1 LSGIEQALFD
11 LIKNWY
17 ITTGYIGIMLA
28 MALESCCI
36 PLPSEIVMPLA
47 GYFVYCSSRTIT
59 GATSCP
65 PNATFTLWGVTIAG
79 ALGCVAG
86 SAIAYGIG
94 AAGGRPLLLKYGKY
108 ILISRADSDR
118 ADRWFARWG
127 APVAFFSRL
136 LPVVRTYISLP
147 AGISRMN
154 YWKFLFYTLLGSLPW
169 TFALAWIGMQLGDK
183 IDKATQLSTVFHGL
197 DVVILV
203 LFVTAVA
210 LYIYRHIKRDRAAE
224 AQAQAQ
230 STFDPRD
237 VQRMR
242 R

>member
-1 LSGIEQALFD
+1 
-11 LIKNWY
+11 
-17 ITTGYIGIMLA
+17 
-28 MALESCCI
+28 
-36 PLPSEIVMPLA
+36 
-47 GYFVYCSSRTIT
+47 
-59 GATSCP
+59 
-65 PNATFTLWGVTIAG
+65 
-79 ALGCVAG
+79 
-86 SAIAYGIG
+86 
-94 AAGGRPLLLKYGKY
+94 
-108 ILISRADSDR
+108 
-118 ADRWFARWG
+118 
-127 APVAFFSRL
+127 
-136 LPVVRTYISLP
+136 
-147 AGISRMN
+147 MN